1 MHARRRQRP
10 ARPPTLPHSSKAATE
25 SARRSRRP
33 AAAGAVPRLRA
44 LSPAQGRGRSP
55 VLYLLEYAF
64 QQSRDAD
71 AARSF
76 PADPPR
82 PRGAGPPVR
91 AHARRHSTTASGTAP
106 VTPSGRAA
114 ARRRANSKQTPQQ
127 RGHAPSTQ
135 RPAGCMHPAATSRD
149 PAAESAGRAPER
161 VSTEYAEKLGERWEI
176 EDATRHQLTTRPA
189 AGARTARTRT
199 A

>member
-1 MHARRRQRP
+1 MHARRRPRRAQ
-10 ARPPTLPHSSKAATE
+10 PPTRPHSSKAVTE
-25 SARRSRRP
+25 PAHRSRRP
-33 AAAGAVPRLRA
+33 ASARAWQHLRA
-44 LSPAQGRGRSP
+44 RMP
-55 VLYLLEYAF
+55 VRRRVRPPPLYLLEYAF

-71 AARSF
+71 AARLSGR
-76 PADPPR
+76 PAASAWR
-82 PRGAGPPVR
+82 GPPVR
-91 AHARRHSTTASGTAP
+91 AHARRRSTTASGTAP

-135 RPAGCMHPAATSRD
+135 RPAGCMHPAATSRH